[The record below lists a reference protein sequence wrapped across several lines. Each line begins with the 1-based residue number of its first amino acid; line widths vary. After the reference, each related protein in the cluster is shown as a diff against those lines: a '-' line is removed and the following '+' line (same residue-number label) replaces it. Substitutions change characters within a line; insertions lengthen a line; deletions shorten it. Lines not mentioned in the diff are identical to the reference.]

1 MDKVMG
7 DIAKSILPY
16 TETLSA
22 KEQKKIKSK
31 VNARIIQDRKSIV
44 MVMMNVMQGSV
55 PTLLRGCSSDDCCE
69 MWQTISREYEEV
81 GDFAVVMSFRLSH
94 YRAPTTMPVALVYR
108 LFDDGFRLMEEQ
120 GETFS
125 DRLKSGM
132 FLDSLPKQYE
142 NIITAIL
149 AQGGKLIWKSIAD
162 RMLMTKGL
170 TGRSTASGTSRAS
183 SVNQGPIMDK
193 KKKETT
199 KQKVYTRV
207 VEPPQQRNQVLAN
220 VITATRQRTPR
231 TWRGPVIPNAQ
242 DAAQQQDGP
251 PSCAESTTRKL
262 HREVRSRY
270 IKALKKKQMMAK
282 KEQPS
287 HGWGES
293 GASTLAQ
300 KLRKKYDKNLKC
312 GQRRKLTHCVM
323 RYSRKMA

>member
-1 MDKVMG
+1 MG

-31 VNARIIQDRKSIV
+31 INARIIQDRKSIV

-81 GDFAVVMSFRLSH
+81 GDFAVVMSFRRLSN

-170 TGRSTASGTSRAS
+170 TVRSTSIGTSPTS
-183 SVNQGPIMDK
+183 SSQSGAYYGQEERKNYQSKGIK
-193 KKKETT
+193 SGGNSTTT
-199 KQKVYTRV
+199 KKSSFGKCYNCNKT
-207 VEPPQQRNQVLAN
+207 
-220 VITATRQRTPR
+220 
-231 TWRGPVIPNAQ
+231 
-242 DAAQQQDGP
+242 
-251 PSCAESTTRKL
+251 
-262 HREVRSRY
+262 
-270 IKALKKKQMMAK
+270 
-282 KEQPS
+282 PS
-287 HGWGES
+287 HGLG
-293 GASTLAQ
+293 
-300 KLRKKYDKNLKC
+300 LRWKMLE
-312 GQRRKLTHCVM
+312 M
-323 RYSRKMA
+323 RPDSKVVG